1 MKKSYWVIF
10 AIVLFVLALII
21 VIGIFVLSNKPDDF
35 NENQPDMAKKQYRTS
50 AIVHSRFI
58 TTHLFKSGLI

>member
-21 VIGIFVLSNKPDDF
+21 IIGIFILSNKPDDF
-35 NENQPDMAKKQYRTS
+35 NENQQEMAKILHGIPL
-50 AIVHSRFI
+50 IVHSR
-58 TTHLFKSGLI
+58 L

>member
-21 VIGIFVLSNKPDDF
+21 VIGIFILSNKPDDI
-35 NENQPDMAKKQYRTS
+35 NENQPDMAKIQHRTS
-50 AIVHSRFI
+50 SIVQI
-58 TTHLFKSGLI
+58 